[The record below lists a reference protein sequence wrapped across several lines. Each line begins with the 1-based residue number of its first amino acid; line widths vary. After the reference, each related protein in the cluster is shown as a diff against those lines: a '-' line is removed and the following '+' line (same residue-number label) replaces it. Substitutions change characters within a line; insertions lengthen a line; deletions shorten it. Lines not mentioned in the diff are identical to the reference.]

1 MKSRKNLWQYTVI
14 LFILNIFF
22 ITAQTSHNQNI
33 YADFN
38 FSRNDTTHDKWT
50 KSIEIITPRLRTV
63 ITDDTKITLRAPGMN
78 RVYAYCWQQPT
89 TGQPN
94 KWGHDVNLT
103 PGGIETK
110 GAEKVS
116 FVFPARDFP
125 YGPTN
130 IRIYASNNEGKKD
143 VFELQL
149 YNKAGKKWNYGIP
162 DTVPSQAKG
171 LKLVFEDDFD
181 NELSISNDGKNARYC
196 AHKPRYGDFSGWP
209 FSDVDG
215 PDNPFEQVDTYLKI
229 KARKRAGTK
238 GSSGLIS
245 SVNMDGERFFTKA
258 PCYLECRFT
267 AQSAPGTWPAFWTLT
282 SIDRG
287 INGDELDIVEAYGGV
302 GKGNPNHQAY
312 SITSHFWGQK
322 EPDGT
327 YKKRFNK
334 RVPIMELGGKSY
346 WSTTFHTYGLYVGR
360 DETIYYFDG
369 IEVLRHPTNDISK
382 EKPLFFLIN
391 YAIGG
396 ISGWPIDLERF
407 GNASDMYVDYVRVFA
422 ENDIQYS
429 IPLPEK
435 NKNHKSHQS

>member
-14 LFILNIFF
+14 LSILNIFF

-162 DTVPSQAKG
+162 DTV
-171 LKLVFEDDFD
+171 
-181 NELSISNDGKNARYC
+181 
-196 AHKPRYGDFSGWP
+196 
-209 FSDVDG
+209 
-215 PDNPFEQVDTYLKI
+215 
-229 KARKRAGTK
+229 
-238 GSSGLIS
+238 
-245 SVNMDGERFFTKA
+245 
-258 PCYLECRFT
+258 
-267 AQSAPGTWPAFWTLT
+267 
-282 SIDRG
+282 
-287 INGDELDIVEAYGGV
+287 
-302 GKGNPNHQAY
+302 
-312 SITSHFWGQK
+312 
-322 EPDGT
+322 
-327 YKKRFNK
+327 
-334 RVPIMELGGKSY
+334 
-346 WSTTFHTYGLYVGR
+346 
-360 DETIYYFDG
+360 
-369 IEVLRHPTNDISK
+369 LRPKD
-382 EKPLFFLIN
+382 
-391 YAIGG
+391 
-396 ISGWPIDLERF
+396 
-407 GNASDMYVDYVRVFA
+407 
-422 ENDIQYS
+422 
-429 IPLPEK
+429 
-435 NKNHKSHQS
+435 

>member
-14 LFILNIFF
+14 LSILNIFF

-245 SVNMDGERFFTKA
+245 SVNMDGEGFFTKA

-302 GKGNPNHQAY
+302 GKGNPNHPGY
-312 SITSHFWGQK
+312 SITSHF
-322 EPDGT
+322 
-327 YKKRFNK
+327 
-334 RVPIMELGGKSY
+334 
-346 WSTTFHTYGLYVGR
+346 
-360 DETIYYFDG
+360 
-369 IEVLRHPTNDISK
+369 
-382 EKPLFFLIN
+382 
-391 YAIGG
+391 
-396 ISGWPIDLERF
+396 
-407 GNASDMYVDYVRVFA
+407 
-422 ENDIQYS
+422 
-429 IPLPEK
+429 
-435 NKNHKSHQS
+435 